1 MKKVLFALVAIALVF
16 VSCKKT
22 TDDKKTDPKADGL
35 TIKLE
40 VVGTPTAT
48 GAVIRCTPSDT
59 AIYYAQFCVP
69 TAQMS
74 QATAQALASQIYAAI
89 AEDGFETYAFHGVE
103 DCDWTGRLTPET
115 QYTPVAIQIDEKN
128 TVYET
133 VFQGAPFTTLA
144 QAQSKMTIGIT
155 YDGVDAVTFTPSGT
169 DTYIYA
175 IMDMAFLDTIGA
187 PRTTPIEDVAE
198 YVLSVFAEY
207 PEDYVTG
214 AVTDNIGNWA
224 YGTVT
229 TGDEVWAAAAPAA
242 EGVVNGTMAT
252 AVLTVGTPVAEN
264 AARQIPMNAR
274 RPQIRIA
281 RRK

>member
-22 TDDKKTDPKADGL
+22 TEDKKTDPKADGL

-40 VVGTPTAT
+40 VVGTPTTT
-48 GAVIRCTPSDT
+48 GAVIRSTPSDT

-74 QATAQALASQIYAAI
+74 QATAQALAKQIYDAI
-89 AEDGFETYAFHGVE
+89 AEDGFESYAFHGVE
-103 DCDWTGRLTPET
+103 ECDWEGKLDPNTK
-115 QYTPVAIQIDEKN
+115 YTPVAIQIDEKS

-133 VFQGAPFTTLA
+133 LFQGAPFTTA
-144 QAQSKMTIGIT
+144 SVPQSAMTIGIT

-175 IMDMAFLDTIGA
+175 IMDMAFLDSIEI
-187 PRTTPIEDVAE
+187 PHTTPIEEVAE
-198 YVLSVFAEY
+198 YVLGELAKY
-207 PEDYVTG
+207 PKDYETGPVTE
-214 AVTDNIGNWA
+214 NIGNWA
-224 YGTVT
+224 FGTVT
-229 TGDEVWAAAAPAA
+229 TGDEVWAAAAPAT
-242 EGVVNGTMAT
+242 EGVVNGTMTTAT
-252 AVLTVGTPVAEN
+252 FTIGTPVAEN